1 MSITKNIGGD
11 RLGSGSKMQVQMH
24 NYERST
30 HDLSSVW
37 RSSMQVGVLTPFMVE
52 VGLNGDTFDIDLTA
66 MVRTLPTISPLYG
79 SFKLQMD
86 VFEIPMRLYN
96 GILHNN
102 ALKIG
107 NDMQKVKFPKL
118 KFDVKVGNTINTNTP
133 FNISQI
139 SGDSLMAYLG
149 LRGFGLG
156 ESINYQDITRYIN
169 AVPVLAYYDVFK
181 NYYANKQEE
190 NAYIIGAAPKTTW
203 VDPIISVWSPDF
215 GRKPNIDTSV
225 EWTMKPNY
233 IYTINGDNLD
243 ISGLTIDGDGFDV
256 FSSNPQYT
264 SRGGISFTADL
275 LTSDWSIPGQA
286 IVQTTT
292 NNVSAEIDLI
302 PFEIDNIDKMRVDI
316 LKATGLDEAIEIN
329 KETAYLPYSQIVK
342 RTTGGTNYNFFTM
355 NGLCL
360 KTYQSDLFNNWIN
373 TEWIDGEN
381 GISAITAINVVDSK
395 FTIDELNIHKKVYDM
410 LNRIAISG
418 GSYEDWQEAVFGEN
432 ALRRAESPIYMG
444 GASAEIVFEEVVSTA
459 DSETTLAGEQPLGTL
474 AGKGTLAGYKGG
486 SITIKVKEP
495 SIIMGIV
502 SITPRIDYNQ
512 GNKWFL
518 TELDNMND
526 LHKPALDGIG
536 FQPLMTEQM
545 AWFDVTIDD
554 ENILSKM
561 SAGKQPAW
569 INYMTNVNEV
579 YGTFCDR
586 RKMGNMV
593 LTREYESYKQNNTN
607 IGGIQDLTTYIDP
620 RKYTYAFATTELDEQ
635 PFMVQI
641 GKKVIARRKMSAKQI
656 PNL

>member
-37 RSSMQVGVLTPFMVE
+37 RSSMQVGTLTPFMVE

-107 NDMQKVKFPKL
+107 NNMQKVKFPKI
-118 KFDVKVGNTINTNTP
+118 KFDVRVGRVMNTDRP
-133 FNISQI
+133 FSISQL
-139 SGDSLMAYLG
+139 SGDSLMTYLG
-149 LRGFGLG
+149 LRGFGMPD
-156 ESINYQDITRYIN
+156 EDRDYKEVTRYIN
-169 AVPVLAYYDVFK
+169 AVPMLAYFDVAK
-181 NYYANKQEE
+181 NYYFNKQED
-190 NAYIIGAAPKTTW
+190 NAYMIGATPNNDTIRVVNIWEYASGKTLI
-203 VDPIISVWSPDF
+203 VDP
-215 GRKPNIDTSV
+215 NT
-225 EWTMKPNY
+225 TA
-233 IYTINGDNLD
+233 YTLHKDDLVIMEGDNLD
-243 ISGLTIDGDGFDV
+243 INNITLDSFDLID
-256 FSSNPQYT
+256 
-264 SRGGISFTADL
+264 I
-275 LTSDWSIPGQA
+275 
-286 IVQTTT
+286 T
-292 NNVSAEIDLI
+292 NNAEYTPDGSVKFRCNLMETSATI
-302 PFEIDNIDKMRVDI
+302 PAGTTIIENSPNENASISLVKFPIENIDRMRVDI
-316 LKATGLDEAIEIN
+316 LKATGLDEAVEIN

-342 RTTGGTNYNFFTM
+342 RSLKGNNYNLFTM

-373 TEWIDGEN
+373 TEWIDGDN
-381 GISAITAINVVDSK
+381 GISAITAINVVDNK

-410 LNRIAISG
+410 LNRIAVSG
-418 GSYEDWQEAVFGEN
+418 GSYEDWQEAVFGED

-444 GASAEIVFEEVVSTA
+444 GASAEIVFEEIVSTA
-459 DSETTLAGEQPLGTL
+459 DSETELAGEQPLGTL
-474 AGKGTLAGYKGG
+474 AGKGTLSGYKGG

-495 SIIMGIV
+495 SIIMGIA

-545 AWFDVTIDD
+545 AWFDVMFDGD
-554 ENILSKM
+554 GELMKR

-579 YGTFCDR
+579 FGTFCDR
-586 RKMGNMV
+586 RKTGNMV
-593 LTREYESYKQNNTN
+593 LTREYEAGVD
-607 IGGIQDLTTYIDP
+607 GGLIQDLTTYIDP
-620 RKYTYAFATTELDEQ
+620 RKYTYTFATTELDEQ